1 MPNTSKSFLS
11 ASSQSNSIHEL
22 TLGETVDGFT
32 LEEQL
37 AESEVTTLF
46 NVTHPNH
53 SQAMVMK
60 VPKLHKKLPPTTFT
74 GFESEIRILSELQG
88 RNTPKFIA
96 SGDMAECPYFV
107 MEYIEEEVL
116 QQSIK
121 DAPLAPGRVAELME
135 PVCKAIHELHR
146 QNVIHL
152 DLRPANVRNRDD
164 GTSVIIDFGSA
175 HHTNLPDMY
184 EDAHEDA
191 PHSVAYMAPEQVHH
205 IRTDSRSDIY
215 AIGVMLYQLATGVLP
230 FGQNNL
236 FSVNRRIRSAPKPPR
251 AINPDIPPWLQ
262 EIIYKCME
270 VYPDN
275 RYSTAQKIAYLLAH
289 PHVVELRKRSHGKTG
304 ASLLAMAGGWISSF
318 GANIPQ
324 HSKLQPIER
333 LTTAPH
339 VLVAL
344 DLGHASNDLKDA
356 IRDTVQQISQMQR
369 QTFFT
374 CLVILKKNENMDSED
389 PDSIK
394 DDENPLH
401 VQAQVELRHWFKP
414 LDLPDSQV
422 NYQAHYGD
430 AADEIIRYASHHL
443 VDQIV
448 MGARG
453 SGTMH
458 RLLGSVSQKVLAYAP
473 CTVTV
478 VKTRKDNVPETE
490 NQPDSS

>member
-1 MPNTSKSFLS
+1 V
-11 ASSQSNSIHEL
+11 
-22 TLGETVDGFT
+22 TLGEIIDGFT
-32 LEEQL
+32 VTEQL
-37 AESEVTTLF
+37 AESAVTTLYF
-46 NVTHPNH
+46 VTHPDH
-53 SQAMVMK
+53 SLKMVMK
-60 VPKLHKKLPPTTFT
+60 VPKLHKKLPPSTFS
-74 GFESEIRILSELQG
+74 GFESEIRILSGLKG
-88 RNTPKFIA
+88 RYTPKLIA
-96 SGDMAECPYFV
+96 AGDMAECPYFV

-116 QQSIK
+116 QQATT
-121 DAPLAPGRVAELME
+121 DTPLAPGRVAELIE

-152 DLRPANVRNRDD
+152 DLRPANVRNRED
-164 GTSVIIDFGSA
+164 GTAVIIDFGSA
-175 HHTNLPDMY
+175 HHANLPDMY

-215 AIGVMLYQLATGVLP
+215 AIGVMIYQLATGVLP
-230 FGQNNL
+230 FGQNNV
-236 FSVNRRIRSAPKPPR
+236 FSVNRRLRSAPKPPR

-262 EIIYKCME
+262 EIIYMCLE

-275 RYSTAQKIAYLLAH
+275 RYATAQKIAYLLAH
-289 PHVVELRKRSHGKTG
+289 PHVVELQKRSYGKKEAG
-304 ASLLAMAGGWISSF
+304 LLTKAGRWANSF
-318 GANIPQ
+318 SANIPQ
-324 HSKLQPIER
+324 HSKLHPVER

-344 DLGHASNDLKDA
+344 DLGHASNELKDA
-356 IRDTVQQISQMQR
+356 IRDAIQQISLMQR

-374 CLVILKKNENMDSED
+374 CLVILKKNENHDSED

-394 DDENPLH
+394 QDESPLH

-414 LDLPDSQV
+414 LGLPQSQV

-430 AADEIIRYASHHL
+430 AADEIVRYASHHL

-453 SGTMH
+453 SGTLH

-478 VKTRKDNVPETE
+478 VKTRKDTVP
-490 NQPDSS
+490 DVSSLSDQD

>member
-1 MPNTSKSFLS
+1 MSKTRQ
-11 ASSQSNSIHEL
+11 ASSSSSVNTETIHEVA
-22 TLGETVDGFT
+22 LGETVDGFT
-32 LEEQL
+32 VTEQL
-37 AESEVTTLF
+37 AESEVTTLYY
-46 NVTHPNH
+46 VTHPDH
-53 SQAMVMK
+53 ALEMVMK
-60 VPKLHKKLPPTTFT
+60 VPKLHKKLPSSTYS
-74 GFESEIRILSELQG
+74 GFESEIRILSGLKG
-88 RNTPKFIA
+88 RYTPKLIA
-96 SGDMAECPYFV
+96 SGDMAECPYLV
-107 MEYIEEEVL
+107 MQYIEGEVL
-116 QQSIK
+116 QQAIEE
-121 DAPLAPGRVAELME
+121 APIVPGRVAELME
-135 PVCKAIHELHR
+135 PVCKAVHELHR

-152 DLRPANVRNRDD
+152 DLRPANVRNLKD
-164 GTSVIIDFGSA
+164 GTAVIIDFGSA
-175 HHTNLPDMY
+175 HHANLPDMY

-215 AIGVMLYQLATGVLP
+215 TIGVMLYQLATGMLP
-230 FGQNNL
+230 FGQNNV
-236 FSVNRRIRSAPKPPR
+236 FSVNRRLRSAPKPPR
-251 AINPDIPPWLQ
+251 AINGDIPPWLQ
-262 EIIYKCME
+262 EIIYMCME
-270 VYPDN
+270 VYPDD
-275 RYSTAQKIAYLLAH
+275 RYATAQKVAYLLAH
-289 PHVVELRKRSHGKTG
+289 PHMVELKKRSYNKTP
-304 ASLLAMAGGWISSF
+304 SDLLTNAGRWISSF

-324 HSKLQPIER
+324 HSKLHPVER

-344 DLGHASNDLKDA
+344 DLGHASLELKEA
-356 IRDTVQQISQMQR
+356 IRDAVQQISQMQR

-374 CLVILKKNENMDSED
+374 CLVILKKNENLDSED

-394 DDENPLH
+394 EVENPLH

-414 LDLPDSQV
+414 LGLPQSQV

-453 SGTMH
+453 SGTLH

-478 VKTRKDNVPETE
+478 VKTRKDTTPVAKPLSD
-490 NQPDSS
+490 QD

>member
-1 MPNTSKSFLS
+1 MSETRQV
-11 ASSQSNSIHEL
+11 SSSSSIKTETIHEIA
-22 TLGETVDGFT
+22 LGETIDGFT
-32 LEEQL
+32 VTEQL
-37 AESEVTTLF
+37 AESEVTTLYY
-46 NVTHPNH
+46 VTHPDH
-53 SQAMVMK
+53 SLKMVMK
-60 VPKLHKKLPPTTFT
+60 VPKLHKKLPPSTYS
-74 GFESEIRILSELQG
+74 GFESEIRILSGLKG
-88 RNTPKFIA
+88 HYTPKLIA

-107 MEYIEEEVL
+107 MEYVEQEVL
-116 QQSIK
+116 QREAT

-135 PVCKAIHELHR
+135 PVCKAVHELHR

-152 DLRPANVRNRDD
+152 DLRPANVRNRED
-164 GTSVIIDFGSA
+164 GTAVIIDFGSA
-175 HHTNLPDMY
+175 HHANLPDMY
-184 EDAHEDA
+184 EDAQEDA

-215 AIGVMLYQLATGVLP
+215 AIGVMLYQMATGVLP
-230 FGQNNL
+230 FGQNNV
-236 FSVNRRIRSAPKPPR
+236 FSVNRRLRSAPKPPR

-262 EIIYKCME
+262 EIIYKCLE

-275 RYSTAQKIAYLLAH
+275 RYATAQKIAYLLVH
-289 PHVVELRKRSHGKTG
+289 PHVVELKKRSYSKTD
-304 ASLLAMAGGWISSF
+304 ANLFTKAGRWANSF
-318 GANIPQ
+318 AANIPQ
-324 HSKLQPIER
+324 HSKLHPVDR

-344 DLGHASNDLKDA
+344 DLGHASNELKDA
-356 IRDTVQQISQMQR
+356 IRDAVQQISQMQR
-369 QTFFT
+369 QTFLT
-374 CLVILKKNENMDSED
+374 CLVILKKNENLDSED

-394 DDENPLH
+394 EDENPVH
-401 VQAQVELRHWFKP
+401 VQAQVELRHWLKP
-414 LDLPDSQV
+414 LGLPQGQV

-443 VDQIV
+443 VDQII

-478 VKTRKDNVPETE
+478 VKTRKDTP
-490 NQPDSS
+490 PA